1 MAKILVIE
9 DDPFNIEI
17 FDLILKRIGNFETV
31 ITDNG
36 NEIFKI
42 LESEPIDL
50 IVLDVSLENTYLKD
64 EKIDGIV
71 LSKLIK
77 KNPKTKNIPIIIV
90 TAYAT
95 KEDVSK
101 IIKESKADE
110 CITKPII
117 DNREFIELIKRHLP
131 NGQ

>member
-9 DDPFNIEI
+9 DDPFNVEI
-17 FDLILKRIGNFETV
+17 FDLILTRIGKFETV
-31 ITDNG
+31 ITDDG

-42 LESEPIDL
+42 LESESIDL

-77 KNPKTKNIPIIIV
+77 QNPKTKNIPIVIV

-117 DNREFIELIKRHLP
+117 DNRKFIELIKTHLP